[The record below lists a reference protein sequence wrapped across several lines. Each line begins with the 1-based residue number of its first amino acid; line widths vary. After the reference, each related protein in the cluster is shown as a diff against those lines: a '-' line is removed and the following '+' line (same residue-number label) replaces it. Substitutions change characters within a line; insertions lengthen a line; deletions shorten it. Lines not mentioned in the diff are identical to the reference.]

1 VKKGKPDIFQRER
14 RGVSLVEV
22 TVAVLLVSI
31 MLAASMRSVA
41 VSRMV
46 DYKVANAARG
56 KLLAQGLLAEIL
68 QQAYADPVVASTTL
82 GPDAANL
89 ETSRATY
96 NDVDDYNGWTE
107 SPPKNR
113 DGTLLSSDMT
123 GWGRSVKVE
132 WVNPASLTASASV
145 TETHCKRVTVTVT
158 YNGATVATMV
168 GVRTDAP

>member
-1 VKKGKPDIFQRER
+1 MRGGR
-14 RGVSLVEV
+14 RAGLSLIEV
-22 TVAVLLVSI
+22 TAAVLLVSI

-41 VSRMV
+41 VARLV
-46 DYKVANAARG
+46 DYKASNAARG

-68 QQAYADPVVASTTL
+68 ELPYQDPLVVTVTL

-107 SPPKNR
+107 TPPKNR
-113 DGTLLSSDMT
+113 DGTNISSDLT
-123 GWGRSVKVE
+123 GWARSVVVE
-132 WVNPASLTASASV
+132 WVNPANLTGPASLS
-145 TETHCKRVTVTVT
+145 ETHCKRVTVTVT
-158 YNGATVATMV
+158 YNGSKVTTMV